1 MVPSKWSK
9 GSGPAFRRI
18 RTVETTSPSSQEIP
32 VDVLDFARWQFGI
45 ITVYHFLFVPITIG
59 LSAIIAGYETAWVRT
74 GNQHWLRLT
83 KFFGKLFLINF
94 ALGVVTGIV
103 QEFQFGM
110 NWSDYSR
117 FVGDVFG
124 APLAIEGLLAFF
136 LESTFLGLWIFGW
149 DRLSPRVHVACIWAV
164 HVGTLFSAYF
174 ILAANSWMQHPVGYR
189 FNPQTG
195 RAEMTDF
202 AAVLFNK
209 VQLVTFPHTVLAAYM
224 TGAAFVVGIS
234 FWSMLRKRNVEDRGV
249 YRLGLRTGAAVLLV
263 AGLGVAVS
271 GDISGKI
278 MTQVQPMKMAA
289 AEALY
294 DTKQPAAFSLLTL
307 GTPDGKTE
315 KFSVKVPGLLSFLAT
330 GSTNGRVEGINQL
343 RVQYERTYGSDPGAR
358 YYSPDGYVPYIPV
371 TYWSFRLMMGLG
383 VLGAGFAGLILYVT
397 RRERV
402 PTGRYWRWIAI
413 SVPLLPLFANSF
425 GWLFTEMG
433 RQPWAVF
440 GVMTTSEAVSPGVS
454 TFEAGASLVVLTL
467 VYAALAVVEIGLI
480 LKYIKTGAEKDV
492 VLTSSDDHNDPDR
505 PLAFAY

>member
-1 MVPSKWSK
+1 
-9 GSGPAFRRI
+9 
-18 RTVETTSPSSQEIP
+18 
-32 VDVLDFARWQFGI
+32 
-45 ITVYHFLFVPITIG
+45 
-59 LSAIIAGYETAWVRT
+59 
-74 GNQHWLRLT
+74 
-83 KFFGKLFLINF
+83 
-94 ALGVVTGIV
+94 
-103 QEFQFGM
+103 
-110 NWSDYSR
+110 
-117 FVGDVFG
+117 
-124 APLAIEGLLAFF
+124 
-136 LESTFLGLWIFGW
+136 
-149 DRLSPRVHVACIWAV
+149 
-164 HVGTLFSAYF
+164 
-174 ILAANSWMQHPVGYR
+174 
-189 FNPQTG
+189 
-195 RAEMTDF
+195 
-202 AAVLFNK
+202 
-209 VQLVTFPHTVLAAYM
+209 
-224 TGAAFVVGIS
+224 
-234 FWSMLRKRNVEDRGV
+234 
-249 YRLGLRTGAAVLLV
+249 
-263 AGLGVAVS
+263 
-271 GDISGKI
+271 
-278 MTQVQPMKMAA
+278 
-289 AEALY
+289 
-294 DTKQPAAFSLLTL
+294 
-307 GTPDGKTE
+307 
-315 KFSVKVPGLLSFLAT
+315 LSFLAT